1 MLHSSL
7 SETIFEL
14 DIRFHRST
22 SGWARCTTSQTAK
35 NILGHTLNSLSVAQL
50 YILCVLLR
58 LLDDPLFSSLR
69 LSTSSCIIETAVSSL
84 PLTSNVPSSNADYS
98 GLAPRTKSV
107 STSSMICLDKPFLTS
122 PSYLVSKVPL
132 TQSAINT
139 FTNSE
144 VSLFHCPTSHRR
156 CHHFLLDTTHSRLPS
171 HGVRCTI
178 SGQQWACTVTT
189 FSI

>member
-7 SETIFEL
+7 SVTIFEL

-35 NILGHTLNSLSVAQL
+35 NILWPTFLQSEVIHSQS
-50 YILCVLLR
+50 
-58 LLDDPLFSSLR
+58 
-69 LSTSSCIIETAVSSL
+69 IIKTAVSSL
-84 PLTSNVPSSNADYS
+84 PLTSNVPSSNVDYS
-98 GLAPRTKSV
+98 GLAPRTKNV

-171 HGVRCTI
+171 HGVRCTF